1 MQWLNQIVDEL
12 IARNPEGE
20 ILVESGSAPSGT
32 YHLGHLREF
41 LTPDVVYVELKRRGR
56 KARHIHFVDDLDA
69 LRKVPYNVPAEYEK
83 YLGMPLCDIPAP
95 DGSDRSYADYFLEDV
110 QKVCDILG
118 IEITFER
125 SYKKYRSG
133 VFVPAIELVMN
144 NLDKVRGAITA
155 VSSRQLDE
163 DWVPI
168 QILVEGRFKNRKFLA
183 MDTDAKTIRYQNPDG
198 SEGEAHYDTGEVKL
212 DWRLDWPARWWMLKV
227 DVEPFGRDHS
237 SAGSSYDTGAQL
249 MKDVFNAPAPLP
261 VPYDFIN
268 MVGDTKKMSASK
280 GTGLSALESAQ
291 IMPAEVMR
299 YFVLRAPASK
309 LLHFDPVN
317 GLIQLMDEFAALAAK
332 TDRSESEEQLLYV
345 CTLGIERKTVSRVP
359 FSHLVASYQ
368 SSLKDADK
376 TLEVIKR
383 TEHGKTAEEDA
394 EIIRS
399 ELKFIDAWLEKRA
412 PEDVKFALTDT
423 VNSADFTEQE
433 QAFLKALGDKAAE
446 APADADGA
454 WFHSAIYEFK
464 ESMGLAPKE
473 MFTTLY
479 RALIGKTSGP
489 RAGWFLSIL
498 PRDWLVSRLRLEK

>member
-41 LTPDVVYVELKRRGR
+41 LTPDAIYVELKRRGR

-118 IEITFER
+118 IEVTFER

-133 VFVPAIELVMN
+133 VFVPAIELVMS
-144 NLDKVRGAITA
+144 NLDKVRGAITG

-168 QILVEGRFKNRKFLA
+168 QILVEGRFKNRKFIA
-183 MDTDAKTIRYQNPDG
+183 MDTEAKVIRYQNPDG
-198 SEGEAHYDTGEVKL
+198 TEAEARYDTGEVKL
-212 DWRLDWPARWWMLKV
+212 DWRLDWPARWWMLEV

-299 YFVLRAPASK
+299 YFVLRSPANK
-309 LLHFDPVN
+309 LLHFDPVD
-317 GLIQLMDEFAALAAK
+317 GLVKLMDEFAALAAK
-332 TDRSESEEQLLYV
+332 EDRSESEEQLLYV

-412 PEDVKFALTDT
+412 PEEVKFALTET
-423 VNSADFTEQE
+423 VDPADFTEQE
-433 QAFLKALGDKAAE
+433 QAFLKALGDKTAE

-454 WFHSAIYEFK
+454 WFHTAIYEFK